1 MGMAPTSQE
10 ITRLQD
16 MARNTRKLI
25 LETLAEAGSGHP
37 GGSLSAVELLV
48 TLYFYK
54 LRHDPKNPKWP
65 ERDRFILSKGH
76 GAPLLYSILAQ
87 AGYFPL
93 AELKSLRKLGALL
106 QGHPDMDIPGVEMPA
121 GSEGIGLSVGVGQA
135 LAARLDNRPTR
146 TSTS

>member
-1 MGMAPTSQE
+1 METATE

-16 MARNTRKLI
+16 IARNTRRLI
-25 LETLAEAGSGHP
+25 LDTLAEAGSGHP

-54 LRHDPKNPKWP
+54 LRYDPKNQKWDD
-65 ERDRFILSKGH
+65 RDRFILSKGH

-87 AGYFPL
+87 VGYFPPS
-93 AELKSLRKLGALL
+93 ELKSLRKLGALL
-106 QGHPDMDIPGVEMPA
+106 QGHPDMDIPGIEMPA

-135 LAARLDNRPTR
+135 LAARLDGRKSR
-146 TSTS
+146 IYVLMGD